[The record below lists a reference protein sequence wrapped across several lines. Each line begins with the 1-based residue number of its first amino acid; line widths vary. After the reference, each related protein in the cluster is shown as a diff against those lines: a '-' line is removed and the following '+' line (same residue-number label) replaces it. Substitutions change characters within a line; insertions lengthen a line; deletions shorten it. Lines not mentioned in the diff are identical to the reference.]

1 MQILLLLDEGIL
13 NSAGVMTLVKV
24 DKSITEIQNY
34 FFKEQYIIEIETYHW
49 NFQNRSYCRWEW
61 EWNHQLEPGGRNTE
75 CIQKPWTQVQP
86 LIQAGPSPSFAGRYF
101 QKTRGTVETSWHF
114 CKNYIGIKIQLKI
127 VSKNV
132 KLPALKD
139 WWRNGEG

>member
-1 MQILLLLDEGIL
+1 MTSLVLVTNLTSPWSRHLEQCRCDDIGESWQVHHW
-13 NSAGVMTLVKV
+13 NSKLHICK
-24 DKSITEIQNY
+24 KH
-34 FFKEQYIIEIETYHW
+34 FFFENQAYHW

-114 CKNYIGIKIQLKI
+114 CKNYIGIKI
-127 VSKNV
+127 NW
-132 KLPALKD
+132 KL
-139 WWRNGEG
+139 